1 VGADIRK
8 PLALGLVVAS
18 CLPSVVIAQ
27 GRAEEK
33 QPQVWAIQGLKTA
46 YCVRFVIEPKAA
58 AKELKDGFRLIP
70 ANQDRTLHPS
80 IQQLIKGQP
89 EFGSWSPSD
98 LCFYFSDAVQVG
110 PRRVAEKNPR
120 NQQMLAVWT
129 LASQEERSGARRD
142 LVVGFF
148 SARASLTRAAEIAGV
163 RLTEAHAS
171 VLDSA
176 DTSNDVYNLRL
187 ERTSLTWRG
196 RPSGDST
203 RVEAPI
209 EESWLVPGA
218 RGSMWSAQFVFRPTW
233 SRALVGS
240 LSVEG
245 KGDLGKAL
253 KGSPIRF
260 VGPLYRSGTAE
271 LRFSR

>member
-1 VGADIRK
+1 MGPDLRK
-8 PLALGLVVAS
+8 PLTLGLLVGS
-18 CLPSVVIAQ
+18 CVPSILLGQ
-27 GRAEEK
+27 NRAEDK
-33 QPQVWAIQGLKTA
+33 QPQVWSIQGLKTS
-46 YCVRFVIEPKAA
+46 YCIRFVIEPRAA
-58 AKELKDGFRLIP
+58 AKELKDGFRIIP
-70 ANQDRTLHPS
+70 ANQDQTLHPS
-80 IQQLIKGQP
+80 IRQLIKTQP

-98 LCFYFSDAVQVG
+98 LCFYFSDAVQIG
-110 PRRVAEKNPR
+110 ARRVAEKNPR

-129 LASQEERSGARRD
+129 LASQEEKSGARRD
-142 LVVGFF
+142 LVLGFF
-148 SARASLTRAAEIAGV
+148 SARGSLTRAAEQAGV
-163 RLTEAHAS
+163 RLSEAHAS

-176 DTSNDVYNLRL
+176 DTSNDVYNVKL
-187 ERTSLTWRG
+187 ERSSLTWRG

-203 RVEAPI
+203 RVEGPI
-209 EESWLVPGA
+209 DESWLVPGA
-218 RGSMWSAQFVFRPTW
+218 RGTVWSAQFAFRPTS

-260 VGPLYRSGTAE
+260 VGPLYTGGTAE